1 MVDELA
7 IRKLRNMLGSMSRLP
22 AWSSLSKDDNE
33 SEGMSA
39 QLKVAIWSPVFWSG
53 YKFDNDIF
61 NTKSPVYIILFP
73 YIFQN
78 YPNIVQDLTN
88 TFLHIISGG
97 EPVKLVEV
105 TICVNLFLSH
115 HAFPHTCIPG
125 LLDGS

>member
-39 QLKVAIWSPVFWSG
+39 QLKVTIWSPVFWSG

-73 YIFQN
+73 YIFQI

-105 TICVNLFLSH
+105 RICVNPFLSH
-115 HAFPHTCIPG
+115 HIPTH
-125 LLDGS
+125 LYSRPA